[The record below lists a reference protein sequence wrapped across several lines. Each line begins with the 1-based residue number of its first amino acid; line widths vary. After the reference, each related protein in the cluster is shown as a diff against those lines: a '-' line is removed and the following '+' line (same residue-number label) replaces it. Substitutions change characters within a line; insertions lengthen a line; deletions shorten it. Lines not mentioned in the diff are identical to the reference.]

1 MAKHR
6 DQEDA
11 PNPATGEV
19 EQSAAQRGQRLA
31 TLVMEL
37 ERLEQEKGEA
47 MADYKDR
54 IRKVEEEIRHL
65 SESIVSGQGDLFDA
79 AR

>member
-1 MAKHR
+1 MKRRA
-6 DQEDA
+6 EDESHD
-11 PNPATGEV
+11 PETGEV
-19 EQSAAQRGQRLA
+19 ERSAAQRGQRLA

>member
-1 MAKHR
+1 MKRRA
-6 DQEDA
+6 EDES
-11 PNPATGEV
+11 PDPETGEV
-19 EQSAAQRGQRLA
+19 ERSAAQRGQRLA
-31 TLVMEL
+31 TLVVEL

-65 SESIVSGQGDLFDA
+65 SESIVSGQGDLFET

>member
-1 MAKHR
+1 MKRRA
-6 DQEDA
+6 EDES
-11 PNPATGEV
+11 PDPETGEV
-19 EQSAAQRGQRLA
+19 ERSAAQRGQRLA

>member
-1 MAKHR
+1 MKRRAG
-6 DQEDA
+6 DESPD
-11 PNPATGEV
+11 PETGEV
-19 EQSAAQRGQRLA
+19 ERSAAQRGQRLA

>member
-1 MAKHR
+1 MKRRA
-6 DQEDA
+6 EDES
-11 PNPATGEV
+11 PDPETGEV
-19 EQSAAQRGQRLA
+19 ERSAAQRGQRLA

-37 ERLEQEKGEA
+37 ERLEKEKGEA